1 MSELNTIPAKKRDRA
16 GKGAARAT
24 RRAGLVPGVVYG
36 ANKNPEMIAI
46 DPRIIW
52 KGLESGHFFSTVYT
66 IDVEG
71 GKKEKALARD
81 IQFHPVTD
89 DPEHVDFVRV
99 SANTQVH
106 VNVPVVLVNEEE
118 CPGIKEGGVL
128 SVVRH
133 ELELVCSAG
142 DIPQE
147 LEFDLSKVNMGDT
160 IRISAIDLPKGVESA
175 ITDRDPVVLNIE
187 APRTE
192 EEIEG
197 EEGEEETAEVPT
209 VAETEAEAA
218 AEEEEASEE

>member
-24 RRAGLVPGVVYG
+24 RREGLVPGVVYG
-36 ANKNPEMIAI
+36 DSKEPEMIAI

-89 DPEHVDFVRV
+89 APEHVDFVRV
-99 SANTQVH
+99 SAKSKVH
-106 VNVPVVLVNEEE
+106 VNVPVVLINEDN

-133 ELELVCSAG
+133 ELELICSAG

-147 LEFDLSKVNMGDT
+147 LELDLAKVNLGDT
-160 IRISAIDLPKGVESA
+160 VRISAVDLPKGVESA

-192 EEIEG
+192 ADIEG
-197 EEGEEETAEVPT
+197 GEGEEETAEVPT
-209 VAETEAEAA
+209 VAETEAAA
-218 AEEEEASEE
+218 AEASEE

>member
-1 MSELNTIPAKKRDRA
+1 MSELSIIPAKKRDRA

-24 RRAGLVPGVVYG
+24 RREGLVPGVVYG
-36 ANKNPEMIAI
+36 DSKEPEMIAI

-66 IDVEG
+66 IDVDG

-99 SANTQVH
+99 SKNTKVH
-106 VNVPVVLVNEEE
+106 VNVPVVLINEDD
-118 CPGIKEGGVL
+118 CPGLKEGGVL

-147 LEFDLSKVNMGDT
+147 LEFDLSKIQLGDT
-160 IRISAIDLPKGVESA
+160 VRISAIDLPKGVESA

-192 EEIEG
+192 ADIEG
-197 EEGEEETAEVPT
+197 DADEDESVEVPT
-209 VAETEAEAA
+209 VAETEAE
-218 AEEEEASEE
+218 EEASEE